1 MAVASNKN
9 RLYPFGIMLMAMV
22 WSLLPSTGANA
33 RVVDDLYQA
42 SVPVSG
48 QDEEQ
53 LEEGYR
59 TGLERVLVRV
69 SGDRDV
75 LGREGLESRLEDAQA
90 LLDSWQVETGEDGG
104 DRLQMAFSRSKVN
117 QALADTGTP
126 VWGVN
131 RPLTL
136 AWIAVQDGGDRG
148 LLVETG
154 ESSEEGW
161 SALFREQARERGL
174 PLVLPPADRA
184 SDRTLLSD
192 VWGQFMFQV
201 SRASS
206 GIDHDLLAVVRVSR
220 RNGGWQASWLYQGRD
235 IEQTSSVSADSPE
248 ALAGALVDAWA
259 GELASRYAVTGGAVN
274 TGPYVRL
281 VVEGVRS
288 PSDYA
293 AIKRALSQLNPV
305 ESVGAVTVSRERI
318 VFRVEHRGEVAQL
331 QQNIALDDRFQRL
344 ESESSDKDGGE
355 RDGAGD
361 DASESFA
368 ETLVYRWQEA
378 VIEPSGA
385 GDQ

>member
-1 MAVASNKN
+1 MAVACKKN
-9 RLYPFGIMLMAMV
+9 RLYPFGMVLMAMA
-22 WSLLPSTGANA
+22 WSLLLSAGASA
-33 RVVDDLYQA
+33 VVVDDLYQA

-53 LEEGYR
+53 LDEAYQA
-59 TGLERVLVRV
+59 GLEHVLVRV

-75 LGREGLESRLEDAQA
+75 LSQEGIGSYLDNARS
-90 LLDSWQVETGEDGG
+90 LLDSWQVESGQDGA
-104 DRLQMAFSRSKVN
+104 DRLQMVFSRSAVN
-117 QALADTGTP
+117 QALADTGAA
-126 VWGVN
+126 VWGAN

-154 ESSEEGW
+154 EASEQGW
-161 SALFREQARERGL
+161 SSLIRQQARDRGL

-192 VWGQFMFQV
+192 VWGQFMYQV

-206 GIDHDLLAVVRVSR
+206 GIDHELLAVVRVSR
-220 RNGGWQASWLYQGRD
+220 RNGGWQASWHYQGQD
-235 IEQTSSVSADSPE
+235 ISQSSTVSAGSPD
-248 ALAGALVDAWA
+248 ALAGAMVDAWV
-259 GELASRYAVTGGAVN
+259 GELASRYAVTGGAIN

-305 ESVGAVTVSRERI
+305 QSVGAMTVSRNRI
-318 VFRVEHRGEVAQL
+318 VFRVEHSGQVSQL
-331 QQNIALDDRFQRL
+331 QQNISLDDRFRKL
-344 ESESSDKDGGE
+344 DAESSDVSGQEESDAAGGF
-355 RDGAGD
+355 D
-361 DASESFA
+361 SLA
-368 ETLVYRWQEA
+368 ETLVYHWQA
-378 VIEPSGA
+378 SVIESSVA
-385 GDQ
+385 DDQ